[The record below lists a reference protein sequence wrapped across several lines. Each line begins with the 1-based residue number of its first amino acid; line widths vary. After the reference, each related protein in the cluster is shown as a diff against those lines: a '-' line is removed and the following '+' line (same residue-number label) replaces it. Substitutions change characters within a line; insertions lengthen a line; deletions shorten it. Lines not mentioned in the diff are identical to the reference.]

1 MIVQY
6 EKKLPFDLYT
16 RNFIIKQ
23 IIEQIRNSKKL
34 KILDVGG
41 RNGFLTQFFQN
52 DDYFILDTR
61 PVDLDLKDSYING
74 TAKFIPFIDDSFD
87 IVISSDLYEHIPQND
102 REIVFDEMFRVSKKF
117 IILGAPFHSPGIE
130 KSEIIIN
137 DYYFKLNGED
147 HPWLKEHIKNG
158 LPQSEE
164 FESILLEKKVSY
176 KKFGSNHLSIWF
188 QIIMLIM
195 YASHHEVP
203 SDSLQKVYEFYNE
216 NFSEL
221 GDSLEPTYRKI
232 YIIQKFGII
241 VNIKILPYR
250 KKIDPQKLQILQEL
264 IFDAIRSSAEKKDN
278 HIRFL
283 DFENYQKTLENEKYQ
298 HDEKNFKID
307 IQQKNDI
314 ITLKQNEIEQIT
326 ENSVILVEQKNALHQ
341 SLVDSQNE
349 IKQITE
355 NSVILVEQ
363 KNALHQSLVD
373 FQNEIKQ
380 ITENSVILVE
390 QKNALQQSLVDSQNE
405 IKQITENSVILVE
418 QKNALQQSLVDS
430 QNEIIT
436 LSSQIEDIKKSI
448 MWNLLMKF
456 HSRII
461 ERLLPPESKRR
472 NFYELGLK
480 SGRILVN
487 DGFRCLIDEYKKRRA
502 FLKSQKPSD
511 DPYTSQINASVAPDN
526 SCVGQIPEYIN
537 NSKKTVTNHTSDV
550 DIIICIHNA
559 YDDVKKCL
567 DSVIRYSSPPFSLIL
582 IDDGSED
589 PTRNYVERFAQIH
602 NATLIRNN
610 FARGYTFAANQGLK
624 ASSAHYAILLNSD
637 TIVTYE
643 WLDRITECA
652 ESDIKIGIVGP
663 LSNTASWQSV
673 PEIENQGDWAKNIL
687 PPEISVQQMGRFI
700 AKSSSRTYPRIPFI
714 NGFCLLIKRDLI
726 NDVGYFDEDNF
737 GKGYGEENDYCIRA
751 QKAGW
756 EFAIADDV
764 YIYHSQSRSYS
775 DEMRRLLCER
785 SDRLL
790 HQKHG
795 LDIILKGV
803 TACKNNKVLMGI
815 RARTRVLFNRNQ
827 ILLKGRNQFEGKR
840 LLVLLPI
847 CDQGGGAYVIIQEC
861 RSMMDMGVDVRLFN
875 LVSYKPFFERN
886 FPELEIPV
894 IYGTIEGLEK
904 LSKHFDA
911 VICTTNGSVSWVGQH
926 SGKNITAY
934 YVQDF
939 EPDFY
944 SPGSDDYKRA
954 LESYSKIPDMIRFTK
969 TRWTHDIVKEKTGI
983 ECRIIG
989 PSVDIDLF
997 RPLSRYH
1004 GIRNNEPVHITAMIR
1019 PVTPRRN
1026 PVFTLELL
1034 REIKQKYQ
1042 DKVFIQTFG
1051 CSLPELSSMRF
1062 NRDFPFCHSGV
1073 VGRTELVSIFNDADI
1088 FLDCSSFQ
1096 AMGLT
1101 AFEAMACGAAVIAPK
1116 NGGCNEVIK
1125 NEMNGLIVDT
1135 LSISSCMDALNHL
1148 ISDEG
1153 FRKNL
1158 SEHAITDICE
1168 FFPEQAAYNILNVI
1182 FGEKYP

>member
-1 MIVQY
+1 LDENLPSKRYERPLINPDDKNVSPTLATEIERTGFNKTVLEIGTSTGYVSKILKEHGNRVTGIEIDAEAGSIAQQYCDRMIICDV
-6 EKKLPFDLYT
+6 ETLDFDKNLEPAFFDVIICGDILEHLKKPATFL
-16 RNFIIKQ
+16 
-23 IIEQIRNSKKL
+23 KKL
-34 KILDVGG
+34 KKFLKPNGYLVVSLPNFCHGDVILNLLQGDFRYTPTGLLDETHLRFFGLKNIFSLFAGCGYQISDLHKTNLNLGETELRTEPTKIPRDLLKFIQSLPDSTVYQYVFTAQPTHHPVTPPAFGEADI
-41 RNGFLTQFFQN
+41 NGLFFNALHEYQQELQSPLQSKIYAQEKN
-52 DDYFILDTR
+52 
-61 PVDLDLKDSYING
+61 LKDKTICIEELERVVAAENQQIAVMTGNIASLRNAI
-74 TAKFIPFIDDSFD
+74 AS
-87 IVISSDLYEHIPQND
+87 L
-102 REIVFDEMFRVSKKF
+102 DE
-117 IILGAPFHSPGIE
+117 
-130 KSEIIIN
+130 
-137 DYYFKLNGED
+137 KL
-147 HPWLKEHIKNG
+147 
-158 LPQSEE
+158 
-164 FESILLEKKVSY
+164 V
-176 KKFGSNHLSIWF
+176 
-188 QIIMLIM
+188 
-195 YASHHEVP
+195 
-203 SDSLQKVYEFYNE
+203 
-216 NFSEL
+216 
-221 GDSLEPTYRKI
+221 
-232 YIIQKFGII
+232 
-241 VNIKILPYR
+241 
-250 KKIDPQKLQILQEL
+250 
-264 IFDAIRSSAEKKDN
+264 KKDQRIQEISAN
-278 HIRFL
+278 AQALEQEGSIKDQQIQEISEKARALEQEGSIKDQQIQEISEKARALEQEGSIKDQRIQEISEKAQALEQEGSIKDQRIREQNTHIHF
-283 DFENYQKTLENEKYQ
+283 
-298 HDEKNFKID
+298 
-307 IQQKNDI
+307 
-314 ITLKQNEIEQIT
+314 
-326 ENSVILVEQKNALHQ
+326 VEQKI
-341 SLVDSQNE
+341 SSIE
-349 IKQITE
+349 
-355 NSVILVEQ
+355 S
-363 KNALHQSLVD
+363 S
-373 FQNEIKQ
+373 
-380 ITENSVILVE
+380 
-390 QKNALQQSLVDSQNE
+390 
-405 IKQITENSVILVE
+405 
-418 QKNALQQSLVDS
+418 
-430 QNEIIT
+430 IIWQCT
-436 LSSQIEDIKKSI
+436 T
-448 MWNLLMKF
+448 KF
-456 HSRII
+456 HLKVV
-461 ERLLPPESKRR
+461 EKLLPQNTRR
-472 NFYELGLK
+472 RKYYELGLK

-487 DGFRCLIDEYKKRRA
+487 GGPSSLIQEYKKRRA
-502 FLKSQKPSD
+502 FLKSLKPSD
-511 DPYTSQINASVAPDN
+511 DPYTCQINKSLAPDN
-526 SCVGQIPEYIN
+526 CCVGQIPGYIN
-537 NSKKTVTNHTSDV
+537 NAKKTVARHKSDV

-559 YDDVKKCL
+559 YHDVKECL
-567 DSVIRYSSPPFSLIL
+567 DSVIKYSSPPFSLIL

-589 PTRNYVERFAQIH
+589 PTKNYVESFAQIH

-610 FARGYTFAANQGLK
+610 SARGYTFAANQGLK
-624 ASSAHYAILLNSD
+624 ASSAYRAILLNSD

-652 ESDIKIGIVGP
+652 ESDEKIGIVGP

-673 PEIENQGDWAKNIL
+673 PDIENHGDWAKNTP

-700 AKSSSRTYPRIPFI
+700 AKYSSRTYPRIPFI

-726 NDVGYFDEDNF
+726 NDIGYFDEDNF

-795 LDIILKGV
+795 SDIILKGV

-840 LLVLLPI
+840 LLVLLPV

-904 LSKHFDA
+904 LSKNFDA
-911 VICTTNGSVSWVGQH
+911 VICTTNGSVSWLGQN
-926 SGKNITAY
+926 SGKKVTAY

-944 SPGSDDYKRA
+944 PPGSDDYKRA
-954 LESYSKIPDMIRFTK
+954 SESYSKIPDMIRFTK
-969 TRWTHDIVKEKTGI
+969 TQWTHDIIKEKTGI

-989 PSVDIDLF
+989 PSADIDLF
-997 RPLSRYH
+997 RPLSRCH
-1004 GIRNNEPVHITAMIR
+1004 GKGNNEPVHITAMIR
-1019 PVTPRRN
+1019 PGTPRRN

-1051 CSLPELSSMRF
+1051 CSLPELSSMKF
-1062 NRDFPFCHSGV
+1062 NHDFSFSHSGV

-1125 NEMNGLIVDT
+1125 NEINGLIVDT
-1135 LSISSCMDALNHL
+1135 LSISCCMDALNHL
-1148 ISDEG
+1148 ISDEE
-1153 FRKNL
+1153 FRNNL

-1182 FGEKYP
+1182 FGETSS